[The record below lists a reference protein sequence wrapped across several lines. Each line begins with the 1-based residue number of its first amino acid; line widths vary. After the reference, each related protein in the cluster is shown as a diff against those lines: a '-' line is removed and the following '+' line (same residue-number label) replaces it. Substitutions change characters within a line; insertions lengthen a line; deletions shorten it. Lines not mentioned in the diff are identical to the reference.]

1 MKFVRRNMNL
11 NKYIDNVFKISS
23 AAKQDPNGINAT
35 VGCLCDED
43 GKLLTFNTVYG
54 NEKNISFANNAS
66 YASPS
71 GNNNYLDTIKDF
83 VLEDR
88 VKTPNRILATAGGTG
103 GLFMSLKTCLDE
115 KDTVIFPEIA
125 WGNYAVIAQ
134 ELNLNTVFY
143 DIYDINSML
152 ARIDEAKDKVVLV
165 INSPCHNPCGLSYT
179 YDEWKTIFDKL
190 NNCGKEVVLLNDI
203 AYIDYAYSD
212 AKKYFELFNHLNDN
226 VLVLIAY
233 SCSKSF
239 SYYGKRVGAFISINN
254 DEEFLDTYLNYCTRV
269 ARSTWSNVN
278 NGAMQ
283 NIADVLKNHFD
294 EYIKEK
300 QQAIDM
306 IKKRSDLFVK
316 QANECGLDIYP
327 YTEGFFVTLRILD
340 LEKRDLIHENLI
352 KNHIYTIK
360 VKKGIRIGL
369 CSLSLKNTDGLA
381 KRIKDIVDE
390 Y

>member
-1 MKFVRRNMNL
+1 MKFVRKKMNL
-11 NKYIDNVFKISS
+11 NKYVDNVFKVSA
-23 AAKQDPNGINAT
+23 AAKQDPQAINAT

-43 GKLLTFNTVYG
+43 GKLLTFNTVFG
-54 NEKNISFANNAS
+54 NEKNISFANNAA

-71 GNNNYLDTIKDF
+71 GNNNYLDTIKEF
-83 VLEDR
+83 VLGDR
-88 VKTPNRILATAGGTG
+88 VKTPSRILATAGGTG
-103 GLFMSLKTCLDE
+103 CLFMGLKTCLDE
-115 KDTVIFPEIA
+115 NDTVIFPEIA
-125 WGNYAVIAQ
+125 WGNYGVIAQ
-134 ELNLNTVFY
+134 ELNLNPVFY
-143 DIYDINSML
+143 DIYDINSMFQ
-152 ARIDEAKDKVVLV
+152 RIDEAKDKVVLV
-165 INSPCHNPCGLSYT
+165 INSPCHNPCGMSYT
-179 YDEWKTIFDKL
+179 YDEWKTIIDKL
-190 NNCGKEVVLLNDI
+190 NNCGKEVVLLNDV

-239 SYYGKRVGAFISINN
+239 SYYGKRVGAYISVNN

-269 ARSTWSNVN
+269 ARATWSNVN

-294 EYIKEK
+294 EYINEK

-306 IKKRSDLFVK
+306 LKKRSDLFVK
-316 QANECGLDIYP
+316 QAKECGLDTYP
-327 YTEGFFVTLRILD
+327 YNEGFFVTLRVPD
-340 LEKRDLIHENLI
+340 LEKRDLIHETLI

-369 CSLSLKNTDGLA
+369 CSISLKTADGLA
-381 KRIKDIVDE
+381 KKIKDLM
-390 Y
+390 